1 MYTIRELKPQDIEQ
15 YLTIYLNAYPAFKD
29 LDAACYEEH
38 RQRNLR
44 NIQLPDVEYVGL
56 FDGETLM
63 ASMKLV
69 HFDMNL
75 YGVMTPALGLM
86 SLAVHPLHK
95 KKGLAL
101 QMMKY
106 YEDRAKELNS
116 PVLPLL
122 PFNITFYRN
131 MGYGLGSKRALYHL
145 PTVNLPKGG
154 ITRDLRF
161 LNEDDFDAM
170 IDCYTAAAAVTHG
183 MIRKTGEELGD
194 LRADEVTIRLGAFQD
209 GRMTG
214 YLAYRF
220 ENASETNFTQNRINV
235 TELIHLDAETLT
247 SFLEYLRRQA
257 DLAQSVKISSGDEN
271 FYHILSDPQDLS
283 MEYLPYGY
291 LQVSR
296 EFIGYMYKIVD
307 YPEFFRLTADRPT
320 GMDTVTARIEY
331 EDAFAKA
338 VRYLVMEAGGP
349 QGGWRLLEQGTLAAG
364 ASADPAGASS
374 DEAGAS
380 ADVTIRCS
388 ESDLNALLM
397 NAARLQPLYELGA
410 VRTDDPAALRRL
422 DATLYYSQKPY
433 SNTDF

>member
-1 MYTIRELKPQDIEQ
+1 MYTIREIKPQDIEQ

-29 LDAACYEEH
+29 LDHACYEEH
-38 RQRNLR
+38 RQRNLK
-44 NIQLPDVEYVGL
+44 NIELPDVEYVGL
-56 FDGETLM
+56 FEGETLM

-106 YEDRAKELNS
+106 YEDRAKELKS

-145 PTVNLPKGG
+145 PTANLPKGE
-154 ITRDLRF
+154 IKRDLRF
-161 LNEDDFDAM
+161 LTADDFDAM
-170 IDCYTAAAAVTHG
+170 IDCYNAAAAETHG

-194 LRADEVTIRLGAFQD
+194 LRADEVTVRLGAFAGD
-209 GRMTG
+209 EMTG
-214 YLAYRF
+214 YLAYCF
-220 ENASETNFTQNRINV
+220 EDASQTNFTQNRIDV
-235 TELIHLDAETLT
+235 SELIYRDPETLT
-247 SFLEYLRRQA
+247 GFLEYLRRQA
-257 DLAQSVKISSGDEN
+257 DLAQSVKISSGEEN

-307 YPEFFRLTADRPT
+307 YPEFFRLTANRPA
-320 GMDTVTARIEY
+320 GREAMTVRIEY

-338 VRYLVMEAGGP
+338 VRHLLIEAGGP
-349 QGGWRLLEQGTLAAG
+349 QGGWRLLEQGQAA
-364 ASADPAGASS
+364 A
-374 DEAGAS
+374 EAS
-380 ADVTIRCS
+380 ADVSFQCS
-388 ESDLNALLM
+388 ESNLNAFLM
-397 NAARLQPLYELGA
+397 NAARLQSLFELGA
-410 VRTDDPAALRRL
+410 VKTDDPVSLQKL
-422 DATLYYSQKPY
+422 DAVLYYSQKPY